1 MFCVVLLVA
10 ASLRKMLKQ
19 FQFSFATV
27 APTIT
32 PRRGN
37 VFFFPT
43 LTVRRCSELS
53 DVRADTFKTVVNS
66 IFLCLSMFSVS
77 IQAAEVERQ
86 LSTQVHSLRDDFREK
101 SMSTSQHMT
110 RLETLQAEVSR
121 RRCLFSFIHHFI
133 LGADDWIGLSTVH
146 TAWAPHQKRD
156 TRTKKKEMEQRQ
168 KSAAVCR
175 HWYSAWSRSTWDDS
189 SSRGKGSETV

>member
-1 MFCVVLLVA
+1 M
-10 ASLRKMLKQ
+10 S
-19 FQFSFATV
+19 
-27 APTIT
+27 
-32 PRRGN
+32 
-37 VFFFPT
+37 FFFT
-43 LTVRRCSELS
+43 RVRRCSELS

-133 LGADDWIGLSTVH
+133 LSADD
-146 TAWAPHQKRD
+146 
-156 TRTKKKEMEQRQ
+156 
-168 KSAAVCR
+168 
-175 HWYSAWSRSTWDDS
+175 
-189 SSRGKGSETV
+189 

>member
-1 MFCVVLLVA
+1 M
-10 ASLRKMLKQ
+10 S
-19 FQFSFATV
+19 
-27 APTIT
+27 
-32 PRRGN
+32 
-37 VFFFPT
+37 FFFT
-43 LTVRRCSELS
+43 RVRRCSELS

-133 LGADDWIGLSTVH
+133 LSADDWIGLSTVH

-156 TRTKKKEMEQRQ
+156 TRTKKKKWNRDRKVQLFAGIDIQLEAGVPETT
-168 KSAAVCR
+168 AAPEGREARLCNFWENKR
-175 HWYSAWSRSTWDDS
+175 HQTNSSVSTD
-189 SSRGKGSETV
+189 RL